1 MFHVRYKQWRYSVSW
16 WASYTIQTR
25 DINKVMQR
33 IKIKKLKK
41 NTKLSAKSLTERR
54 LRNDSVSEGERSLE
68 TRPVFVIVKQ
78 GSRGGHAGACRVR
91 NKNNELKM

>member
-1 MFHVRYKQWRYSVSW
+1 MLD
-16 WASYTIQTR
+16 TNNG
-25 DINKVMQR
+25 DILCYGGTATLFRLETSIKGHAENENK
-33 IKIKKLKK
+33 KIKK
-41 NTKLSAKSLTERR
+41 NTKLSAKRLTERR

-68 TRPVFVIVKQ
+68 TRPVLVIVKQ